1 MNFSDYTALLT
12 QQGNSTRERSVN
24 KLLHDIR
31 ELAPTSPSYR
41 SVEINGKP
49 RNLIVNST
57 LDTTIKGIIAM
68 PGEPLCVGNH
78 VKYCDHD
85 YWVTDASADDGIYAY
100 GKMTACTDVV
110 RFISPYDG
118 SIVEYPT
125 ILTNTTKFNTGET
138 PNKRLTLPSG
148 QFSMLL
154 PIDEHTIK
162 LDNGFRFLLDK
173 RKDFPSAYKLT
184 YVDASTYGYDDG
196 LLNIVL
202 LQCALNRKTDN
213 IELMIADYYNTYK
226 KPEDK
231 PSLYFDDDLFVRA
244 GGSTKTITPHYDDAV
259 VLPLSFDISMTD
271 EIKKYVIYSVFD
283 NYIQLSVSDNMA
295 LIGSFVKVSVTDAAG
310 QHKADTL
317 IKIKG
322 LI

>member
-1 MNFSDYTALLT
+1 MNFSDYAALLT
-12 QQGNSTRERSVN
+12 QQGNTTKERSVN

-31 ELAPTSPSYR
+31 KLAPASPAYR
-41 SVEINGKP
+41 DVEINGQP
-49 RNLIVNST
+49 RHLIVNST

-85 YWVTDASADDGIYAY
+85 YWVTDASVDDGIYAY
-100 GKMTACTDVV
+100 GKMTVCTDVV
-110 RFISPYDG
+110 RFISPHDG

-125 ILTNTTKFNTGET
+125 ILTNATKFNTGET
-138 PNKRLTLPSG
+138 PNKRLTIPSG
-148 QFSMLL
+148 QFTMLL
-154 PIDEHTIK
+154 PIDDHTIK
-162 LDNGFRFLLDK
+162 LGNGFRFLLDK

-202 LQCALNRKTDN
+202 LQCALNRETDN
-213 IELMIADYYNTYK
+213 IDLMIANYYDTYK

-244 GGSTKTITPHYDDAV
+244 GGSTKTITPHCDDTV
-259 VLPLSFDISMTD
+259 NLPLSFGVSTTD
-271 EIKKYVIYSVFD
+271 DVSKYLTYSVTD
-283 NYIQLSVSDNMA
+283 ASIQLTVSDNMA
-295 LIGSFVKVSVTDAAG
+295 LIGSFIKVSVTDASG
-310 QHKADTL
+310 QNTTETL

>member
-12 QQGNSTRERSVN
+12 QQGNTTRERSVN

-31 ELAPTSPSYR
+31 ELAPTNPAYR
-41 SVEINGKP
+41 DVEINGQP
-49 RNLIVNST
+49 RHLIVNST

-85 YWVTDASADDGIYAY
+85 YWVTDASVDDDVYAY
-100 GKMTACTDVV
+100 GKMTVCTDIV
-110 RFISPYDG
+110 RFISPHDG

-125 ILTNTTKFNTGET
+125 ILTNATKFNTGET

-148 QFSMLL
+148 QFTMLL
-154 PIDEHTIK
+154 PIDDHTIK

-202 LQCALNRKTDN
+202 LQCALNRETDN
-213 IELMIADYYNTYK
+213 IDLMIANYYDTYK

-244 GGSTKTITPHYDDAV
+244 GGSTKTITPHCDDAV
-259 VLPLSFDISMTD
+259 SLPLSFDISTTD
-271 EIKKYVIYSVFD
+271 DVSKYLTCSVTD
-283 NYIQLSVSDNMA
+283 ASVQLTVADNMA
-295 LIGSFVKVSVTDAAG
+295 LIGSFIKVSVTDASG
-310 QHKADTL
+310 QNTVETL

>member
-1 MNFSDYTALLT
+1 MNFSDYAALLT
-12 QQGNSTRERSVN
+12 QQGNTTRERSVN

-31 ELAPTSPSYR
+31 ELAPTSPAYR
-41 SVEINGKP
+41 DVKINGQP
-49 RNLIVNST
+49 RHLIVNST

-78 VKYCDHD
+78 VKYCEHD
-85 YWVTDASADDGIYAY
+85 YWITDASVDDGIYAY
-100 GKMTACTDVV
+100 GKMTACTDIV
-110 RFISPYDG
+110 RFISPHDG

-125 ILTNTTKFNTGET
+125 ILTNATKFNTGET
-138 PNKRLTLPSG
+138 PNKRLTIPSG
-148 QFSMLL
+148 QFTMLL
-154 PIDEHTIK
+154 PIDDHTIK

-173 RKDFPSAYKLT
+173 RKDSPSAYKLT

-202 LQCALNRKTDN
+202 LQCALNRETDN
-213 IELMIADYYNTYK
+213 IDLMIADYYNTYK
-226 KPEDK
+226 KPEDE

-244 GGSTKTITPHYDDAV
+244 GGSTKTITPHCDDTV
-259 VLPLSFDISMTD
+259 SLPLSFDVSTTN
-271 EIKKYVIYSVFD
+271 EVNKYLTYSVTSTS
-283 NYIQLSVSDNMA
+283 IQLTVSDNMA
-295 LIGSFVKVSVTDAAG
+295 LIGSFIKVDATDASG
-310 QHKADTL
+310 QNTTETL